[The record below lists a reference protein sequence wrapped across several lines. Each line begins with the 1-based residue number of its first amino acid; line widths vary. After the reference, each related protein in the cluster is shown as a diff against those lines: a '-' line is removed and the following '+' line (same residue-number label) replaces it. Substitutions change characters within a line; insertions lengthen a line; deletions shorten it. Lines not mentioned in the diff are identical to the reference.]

1 LARGDIAA
9 CAAWTGDVVQLQFD
23 NPDLGYALPAKGFT
37 LWSDNFVIPIMAQHK
52 TNAERLIDYY
62 YVPAVMAEVEAWVN
76 YISPVSGTK
85 EELIKMDPALAE
97 NELIVPTEEVLSRA
111 QVFRGLS
118 EEEERDFTAK
128 FQAIV
133 VG

>member
-1 LARGDIAA
+1 
-9 CAAWTGDVVQLQFD
+9 
-23 NPDLGYALPAKGFT
+23 
-37 LWSDNFVIPIMAQHK
+37 MAQHK